1 MNDTIVQRALMGIRR
16 GGNKT
21 VKLLGHTNNGVRL
34 LGMTNNVGLKM
45 SHTKTK
51 C

>member
-16 GGNKT
+16 GGKT
-21 VKLLGHTNNGVRL
+21 VKLLGHTNNNIRQ
-34 LGMTNNVGLKM
+34 LGQSYNVGSKM

>member
-1 MNDTIVQRALMGIRR
+1 MNDTIIQRALMGIRKNN
-16 GGNKT
+16 GKT
-21 VKLLGHTNNGVRL
+21 VKLLGHTNNGIRL
-34 LGMTNNVGLKM
+34 MGMTNNVGLKM

>member
-16 GGNKT
+16 GANKT

>member
-21 VKLLGHTNNGVRL
+21 VKLLGHTTNGVRL
-34 LGMTNNVGLKM
+34 LGQTRNAGSKI
-45 SHTKTK
+45 SHNKTK

>member
-1 MNDTIVQRALMGIRR
+1 MNENLVQKALMGVRR

-34 LGMTNNVGLKM
+34 LGMTNNVGSKM
-45 SHTKTK
+45 SHMKTK

>member
-1 MNDTIVQRALMGIRR
+1 MNDTIIQRALMGIRR
-16 GGNKT
+16 GNGKT
-21 VKLLGHTNNGVRL
+21 VRLLGHTNNGVRL
-34 LGMTNNVGLKM
+34 LGHSYNVGSKM